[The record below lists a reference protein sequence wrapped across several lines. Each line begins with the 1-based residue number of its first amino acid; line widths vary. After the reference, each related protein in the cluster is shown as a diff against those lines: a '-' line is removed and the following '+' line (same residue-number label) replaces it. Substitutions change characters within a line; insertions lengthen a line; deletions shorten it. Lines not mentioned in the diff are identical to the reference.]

1 MIRVL
6 VALIGNTFALLLAQ
20 ALIPSLRLSPNF
32 FDTLILA
39 LILTGLNFFLKPI
52 LHLIFGPIIIL
63 TLGIGTLAVN
73 MVILYILDILSKA
86 ITIQGNM
93 MIALLL
99 TSLIVSLVNTIIHST
114 QKRS

>member
-6 VALIGNTFALLLAQ
+6 AALIGNTFALLLAQ
-20 ALIPSLRLSPNF
+20 AIIPGLQLSPNF

-63 TLGIGTLAVN
+63 TLGIGALAVN

-86 ITIQGNM
+86 ITIQGNLM
-93 MIALLL
+93 VTLLFA
-99 TSLIVSLVNTIIHST
+99 SFIVSLVNTIIHST
-114 QKRS
+114 HKRS